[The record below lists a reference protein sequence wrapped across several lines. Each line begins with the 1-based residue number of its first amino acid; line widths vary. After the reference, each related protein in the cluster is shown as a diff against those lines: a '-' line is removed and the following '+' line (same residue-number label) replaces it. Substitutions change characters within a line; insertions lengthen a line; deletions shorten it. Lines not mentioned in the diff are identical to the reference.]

1 MKLLLI
7 ILFLVQSLFSY
18 NIFNHSHD
26 FRISSN
32 SYTASFKNDNKFYN
46 FFNPACNIDSL
57 NNVYSILGNQFNGIL
72 ENQQLYFSVNMPLLE
87 DIYIGLMRTS
97 IDDIYDTTTAWEDSN
112 QNGNIDLDEI
122 DYDMIN
128 SFSHTNIGLLFSKPF
143 NYRDFKVGIN
153 TKFDILSL
161 LDEKSFSH
169 SFDIGIIHEYKKI
182 KMGIVF
188 KDLLNQSYWT
198 TGYKENIKSKIFFG
212 FNFDYKRFNT
222 SIDFDIL
229 NSEYMLGSTF
239 NYNETLSFLSSRS
252 SLEKINLG
260 FIINYKN
267 YNIGY
272 SYIISQNIDLGYS
285 QKVLIG
291 ISNI

>member
-1 MKLLLI
+1 MYKR
-7 ILFLVQSLFSY
+7 Q
-18 NIFNHSHD
+18 
-26 FRISSN
+26 
-32 SYTASFKNDNKFYN
+32 
-46 FFNPACNIDSL
+46 
-57 NNVYSILGNQFNGIL
+57 QFNGIL

-143 NYRDFKVGIN
+143 IYRDFKVGIN

-198 TGYKENIKSKIFFG
+198 TGYKENIESKIFFG

-239 NYNETLSFLSSRS
+239 NYNKTLSFLSSRS
-252 SLEKINLG
+252 SVEKINLG
-260 FIINYKN
+260 FMINYFN
-267 YNIGY
+267 
-272 SYIISQNIDLGYS
+272 QM
-285 QKVLIG
+285 QLIPREK
-291 ISNI
+291 I

>member
-26 FRISSN
+26 FRISTN

-46 FFNPACNIDSL
+46 FLNPACNVDSL

-143 NYRDFKVGIN
+143 IYRDFKVGIN
-153 TKFDILSL
+153 TKFDIT
-161 LDEKSFSH
+161 FS
-169 SFDIGIIHEYKKI
+169 
-182 KMGIVF
+182 
-188 KDLLNQSYWT
+188 
-198 TGYKENIKSKIFFG
+198 
-212 FNFDYKRFNT
+212 
-222 SIDFDIL
+222 
-229 NSEYMLGSTF
+229 
-239 NYNETLSFLSSRS
+239 
-252 SLEKINLG
+252 
-260 FIINYKN
+260 
-267 YNIGY
+267 
-272 SYIISQNIDLGYS
+272 
-285 QKVLIG
+285 
-291 ISNI
+291 